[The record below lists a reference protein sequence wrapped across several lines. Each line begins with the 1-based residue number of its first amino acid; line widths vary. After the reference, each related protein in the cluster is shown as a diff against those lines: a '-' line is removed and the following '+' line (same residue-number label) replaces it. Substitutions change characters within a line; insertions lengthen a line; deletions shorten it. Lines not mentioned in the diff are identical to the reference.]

1 MSKTLN
7 EKLAAAKALV
17 AKYEAAIKAEAILNN
32 IAVGDKVT
40 IKFGRA
46 EKVRNVGGTV
56 VGLNNTDNGL
66 MVAVLSDDFTP
77 YKVHARDVIENASAV
92 ERAPVVNE
100 EASAAADVSEADDV
114 LAALDG
120 DLSDPLANV

>member
-17 AKYEAAIKAEAILNN
+17 AKYEAQIKAEAILNN
-32 IAVGDKVT
+32 IELSDKVT

-46 EKVRNVGGTV
+46 EKVRHINGTV

-66 MVAVLSDDFTP
+66 MVAVLSDDFKP
-77 YKVHARDVIENASAV
+77 YTVHARDVIENASA
-92 ERAPVVNE
+92 EGRAPAVAEQVAE
-100 EASAAADVSEADDV
+100 PVAADEAV
-114 LAALDG
+114 A
-120 DLSDPLANV
+120 DLSDPLAAL